1 MYESKYGTNKPSWV
15 SVSQVYVLY
24 PCNYDNK
31 MIFDFDLTLKAGQLK
46 STLYFMSVS
55 ISMARQISENMIMF
69 SSKIDK
75 QILCIDP

>member
-31 MIFDFDLTLKAGQLK
+31 MIFDFDFDF
-46 STLYFMSVS
+46 LYV
-55 ISMARQISENMIMF
+55 
-69 SSKIDK
+69 
-75 QILCIDP
+75 IL

>member
-31 MIFDFDLTLKAGQLK
+31 MIFDFD
-46 STLYFMSVS
+46 FDFDF
-55 ISMARQISENMIMF
+55 R
-69 SSKIDK
+69 SKIF
-75 QILCIDP
+75 

>member
-31 MIFDFDLTLKAGQLK
+31 MIFDFDFDFDFDAHGYSLEQGQSQCK
-46 STLYFMSVS
+46 W
-55 ISMARQISENMIMF
+55 IRSEEYG
-69 SSKIDK
+69 
-75 QILCIDP
+75 

>member
-31 MIFDFDLTLKAGQLK
+31 MIFDFDLTLKDKDDINALCP
-46 STLYFMSVS
+46 TD
-55 ISMARQISENMIMF
+55 
-69 SSKIDK
+69 SSPK
-75 QILCIDP
+75 

>member
-31 MIFDFDLTLKAGQLK
+31 MIFDFD
-46 STLYFMSVS
+46 FDF
-55 ISMARQISENMIMF
+55 ENV
-69 SSKIDK
+69 
-75 QILCIDP
+75 

>member
-31 MIFDFDLTLKAGQLK
+31 MIFDFDFDFE
-46 STLYFMSVS
+46 YFNSVTCQ
-55 ISMARQISENMIMF
+55 MN
-69 SSKIDK
+69 KK
-75 QILCIDP
+75 GL

>member
-31 MIFDFDLTLKAGQLK
+31 MIFDFDFDFDA
-46 STLYFMSVS
+46 
-55 ISMARQISENMIMF
+55 
-69 SSKIDK
+69 K
-75 QILCIDP
+75 QSRHHKVLVWC